1 MVLIAGLIVLGR
13 GGVASAD
20 TQPTYIAYGSNPA
33 AGKTFVFNGTRFYYE
48 AYGEGVPVLLIPAN
62 GESIGSFKGQIGDFA
77 SHHRVIAMD
86 SRGQGKSELGTAA
99 LTYRIPRIWG
109 GLISLRA
116 IAPNVGCSGPAV
128 RDQPTGSI
136 RVILRGSDPLLREP
150 SNLSGS

>member
-1 MVLIAGLIVLGR
+1 MNARFPVARIVLIAALVALGG

-33 AGKTFVFNGTRFYYE
+33 AGNSFVFAGTRFYYE
-48 AYGEGVPVLLIPAN
+48 TYGEGVPLLLIHAN

-99 LTYRIPRIWG
+99 LTAGYEG
-109 GLISLRA
+109 
-116 IAPNVGCSGPAV
+116 SGV
-128 RDQPTGSI
+128 
-136 RVILRGSDPLLREP
+136 V
-150 SNLSGS
+150 